1 VYNDE
6 GYEVA
11 KSLLATSQKLYS
23 VIWSDQP
30 PLHTWLISFVGFI
43 FGQSFVAF
51 RAAGLGLFSL
61 SLGVLAACTNCRQG
75 SIHLRLAT
83 LVFALASSDFGLYGL
98 SVTIMLPAL
107 GFGLWAVWLWQRFGL
122 SGNRWWLFG
131 SGIVFGLGFQTKFTV
146 LLFLPA
152 LAVEFIR
159 HAWRQVPAVPR
170 RLGVGREVGAGAVPT
185 PAPPHS
191 PWPSPP
197 VGAREGISKALG
209 FLAQWSGIWVAGFVY
224 GVALVWAIFPEE
236 DLVWLLKYHFRPE
249 VTVPFESQA
258 GLSPML
264 HKLVLDWPIAGF
276 AVLGLFLGLV
286 QRRWAVVFP
295 TVFFFTSFLAH
306 AWHRPWWDYYYL
318 HLSIPMAWLGALGVQ
333 WTWETLAKPATPIP
347 NCELRIPNSE
357 SASLPR
363 RLRLRLL
370 EFWPGGRAAGL
381 IAAFSFCLAG
391 FLVELPERY
400 ERETAFLRAK
410 PSPTEVKVLA
420 ELKERRADTRW
431 LYTDRPIWCAHANI
445 LIPPELAVLSL
456 KRIASGDITHA
467 EFLRLLHHYR
477 PEQILLQRR
486 HFEDEKFHEFLRAFY
501 DVVIEEGNLKYLVR
515 RDWEAARKQKR
526 AGKCGMETA
535 RHLAMAAT
543 LPDSPSPR
551 PSPPVGAREKRAVE
565 WVPAAA
571 VSLPSERRL
580 EAAGTWS
587 FASIRVF
594 REHLGGQAG

>member
-1 VYNDE
+1 M
-6 GYEVA
+6 
-11 KSLLATSQKLYS
+11 
-23 VIWSDQP
+23 
-30 PLHTWLISFVGFI
+30 SF
-43 FGQSFVAF
+43 
-51 RAAGLGLFSL
+51 L
-61 SLGVLAACTNCRQG
+61 S
-75 SIHLRLAT
+75 
-83 LVFALASSDFGLYGL
+83 YGL

-107 GFGLWAVWLWQRFGL
+107 GFALWAVWLWQRFGM

-159 HAWRQVPAVPR
+159 HAWRMGDRGWEMGDGEAAE
-170 RLGVGREVGAGAVPT
+170 GN
-185 PAPPHS
+185 
-191 PWPSPP
+191 PSPRP
-197 VGAREGISKALG
+197 SPLAAQRAREKMKTALG
-209 FLAQWSGIWVAGFVY
+209 FLAQWSGIWVAGFGY
-224 GVALVWAIFPEE
+224 GVALVWAFFPEE
-236 DLVWLLKYHFRPE
+236 DLVWLLQYHFRPE
-249 VTVPFESQA
+249 VTAAFQGSV

-264 HKLVLDWPIAGF
+264 HKLGMDWPIAGF
-276 AVLGLFLGLV
+276 AVLGLFLGV
-286 QRRWAVVFP
+286 FQRRWAAVFP
-295 TVFFFTSFLAH
+295 TVFFVTAFLAH

-333 WTWETLAKPATPIP
+333 WTWDTLMRRAEGGVRNDPSPRPSPLAAQRAREE
-347 NCELRIPNSE
+347 NQREAE
-357 SASLPR
+357 SAPVAALCERRPAEAKVEPDGGR
-363 RLRLRLL
+363 RPPLQGWRLR
-370 EFWPGGRAAGL
+370 EFWPGWKPAGL
-381 IAAFSFCLAG
+381 IAAVSFCLAG

-431 LYTDRPIWCAHANI
+431 LYTDRPIWCARANL

-456 KRIASGDITHA
+456 KRIAAGEITHA

-486 HFEDEKFHEFLRAFY
+486 HFEDEKFHEFLNAFY

-526 AGKCGMETA
+526 ASSSRREEAQLNAEGGMRNAELSERFLKSPPTA
-535 RHLAMAAT
+535 AF
-543 LPDSPSPR
+543 PSSR

-580 EAAGTWS
+580 EAAGTLS
-587 FASIRVF
+587 FASIRVI
-594 REHLGGQAG
+594 RGHLGGQPG